1 MDRVAITRQ
10 LRQLIRITRT
20 DRARL
25 SQRAAGEAA
34 GLSEVWWRQI
44 ERGNIDY
51 ATADTL
57 ARMCFVLDITPEQLR
72 RIEQE
77 HVADLVAA
85 RHAVLGPEPDELEDY
100 LMKTPGLSDQARQ
113 ALVSMAKVFRT
124 NQ

>member
-1 MDRVAITRQ
+1 MDRVVITRQ

-20 DRARL
+20 DRARM
-25 SQRAAGEAA
+25 SQKAAGEAA

-57 ARMCFVLDITPEQLR
+57 ARMCFVLDIAPGQLR
-72 RIEQE
+72 TIGQD
-77 HVADLVAA
+77 HVADLVEA
-85 RHAVLGPEPDELEDY
+85 RQAVLGPEPDDLEAY
-100 LMKTPGLSDQARQ
+100 LMKAPGLSDQARQ
-113 ALVSMAKVFRT
+113 ALAGMAKVLRG